1 METKTKYPT
10 VTKKHRFVTATSEQA
25 YCVTT
30 QQVVAFL
37 VIGLVR
43 SLEIYFSQL
52 SVFICDKNINT
63 LLSHVAITGYSE

>member
-30 QQVVAFL
+30 QQVVAFV
-37 VIGLVR
+37 VIKLVR
-43 SLEIYFSQL
+43 ILEIYFSQSL
-52 SVFICDKNINT
+52 VFICDKNISI
-63 LLSHVAITGYSE
+63 LFSHVAFTGYSG